1 MESGVPQGSILGPFL
16 FFSSL
21 WNEGVPQRSI
31 LEPFLLIFINDLL
44 GLVSSESTTIIL
56 FTYYSNK
63 LNTSRMIVVMLDM
76 ASQQ

>member
-31 LEPFLLIFINDLL
+31 LEPFLLFFIKDLL
-44 GLVSSESTTIIL
+44 GLVLL